1 MLLFTRS
8 RLAFVVVLVAVAGLL
23 IGGPQVSLAAP
34 AAEPVVDHLL
44 EPDEVVTA
52 TAAEF
57 RALLERH
64 RGSAVI
70 VNIWATYCVPCL
82 KELPD
87 LDRLQEEYRDQ
98 GLKVLAVSIDRP
110 KKLERTVRP
119 FFAKYAPNLV
129 SYLAVG
135 EKKPVSRIGSFRD
148 AQKFVY
154 ALYPE
159 WEGTLPATVILDS
172 EGSRLTAFS
181 GSRTYEQFE
190 TFLQEHVFAEP

>member
-1 MLLFTRS
+1 MLFTRS
-8 RLAFVVVLVAVAGLL
+8 RLALASVLVAAAGLL
-23 IGGPQVSLAAP
+23 VGGPQASLAAP
-34 AAEPVVDHLL
+34 DGEPAVDHLL
-44 EPDEVVTA
+44 EPDDVVTA

-57 RALLERH
+57 RAILERH

-70 VNIWATYCVPCL
+70 VNFWATYCVPCL

-87 LDRLQEEYRDQ
+87 LDRLQEEFRDQ
-98 GLKVLAVSIDRP
+98 GLRVLAVSIDRP
-110 KKLERTVRP
+110 KKLEKTVRP
-119 FFAKYAPNLV
+119 SFAKYAPNLV

-135 EKKPVSRIGSFRD
+135 DKKAVSRIGSFRD

-159 WEGTLPATVILDS
+159 WEGAVPATVIFDAG
-172 EGSRLTAFS
+172 GSRLTAFS

-190 TFLQEHVFAEP
+190 KFLQEHVFAQP

>member
-1 MLLFTRS
+1 MLFTRS
-8 RLAFVVVLVAVAGLL
+8 RLASVSVLVAVAGFLV
-23 IGGPQVSLAAP
+23 GGPQVSQAAP
-34 AAEPVVDHLL
+34 AAEPAVDHLL
-44 EPDEVVTA
+44 EPDDVVTA

-57 RALLERH
+57 RAILDRH
-64 RGSAVI
+64 RGSPVI
-70 VNIWATYCVPCL
+70 VNFWATYCVPCL

-87 LDRLQEEYRDQ
+87 LDRLQEEFRDQ
-98 GLKVLAVSIDRP
+98 RLKVLAVSIDRP
-110 KKLERTVRP
+110 KKLEKMVRP

-135 EKKPVSRIGSFRD
+135 EKKAMSRIGSFRD

-159 WEGTLPATVILDS
+159 WEGTVPATVIFDS
-172 EGSRLTAFS
+172 GGSRLTAFS

-190 TFLQEHVFAEP
+190 AFLQEHVFAQP

>member
-1 MLLFTRS
+1 MLFTRS
-8 RLAFVVVLVAVAGLL
+8 RLAFVSVLVAVAGLL
-23 IGGPQVSLAAP
+23 VGGPQVSQAAP
-34 AAEPVVDHLL
+34 AAEPAVDHLL
-44 EPDEVVTA
+44 EPDDVVTA

-57 RALLERH
+57 RAILERH
-64 RGSAVI
+64 RDSPVI
-70 VNIWATYCVPCL
+70 VNFWATYCVPCL

-87 LDRLQEEYRDQ
+87 LDRLQEEFRDQ

-110 KKLERTVRP
+110 KKLEEMVRP

-135 EKKPVSRIGSFRD
+135 EKKAMSRIGSFRD
-148 AQKFVY
+148 AQKFVR

-159 WEGTLPATVILDS
+159 WEGTVPATVIFDS
-172 EGSRLTAFS
+172 GGSRLTAFS

-190 TFLQEHVFAEP
+190 AFLQEHVFAQP

>member
-1 MLLFTRS
+1 MLFSGS
-8 RLAFVVVLVAVAGLL
+8 RQAFVSALVGVAGLL
-23 IGGPQVSLAAP
+23 VGGPQISLAAP

-44 EPDEVVTA
+44 EPDDVVTV

-57 RALLERH
+57 RAILERH

-70 VNIWATYCVPCL
+70 VNVWATYCVPCL

-87 LDRLQEEYRDQ
+87 LDRLQEEYGDR
-98 GLKVLAVSIDRP
+98 GLRVLAVSIDRP
-110 KKLERTVRP
+110 KKLEKMVRP

-129 SYLAVG
+129 SCLAVG
-135 EKKPVSRIGSFRD
+135 DKKAVSRIGSFRD

-159 WEGTLPATVILDS
+159 WEGTVPATVIFDAG
-172 EGSRLTAFS
+172 GSRLTAFS
-181 GSRTYEQFE
+181 GSRRYEEFE
-190 TFLQEHVFAEP
+190 TFLQEHVFPEP